1 MVVKSNSRSN
11 KWYVTTK
18 SASTKSENFIH
29 FASIHRYVGIRTYS
43 SEHSKHKKKRQQR
56 HKTRVLVFKQMNY
69 NYFTALI

>member
-29 FASIHRYVGIRTYS
+29 FASIHRYVGILVYVHTAVNIPNIKKNVS
-43 SEHSKHKKKRQQR
+43 SV
-56 HKTRVLVFKQMNY
+56 TKQECLFLNK
-69 NYFTALI
+69 